1 MIEILLED
9 NLGILEKVQ
18 ALLEYRKVILE
29 HLKLNEHFSNYKKKI
44 LKLKLTHSGSIQ
56 YSVVIKKGE
65 NFMKGIIYTQQQFAQ
80 LHLHTK

>member
-29 HLKLNEHFSNYKKKI
+29 HLKLNENFFNYKKKI
-44 LKLKLTHSGSIQ
+44 LKLKLTQSGRMQ

-65 NFMKGIIYTQQQFAQ
+65 T
-80 LHLHTK
+80 

>member
-29 HLKLNEHFSNYKKKI
+29 HLKLNENFFNYKKKI
-44 LKLKLTHSGSIQ
+44 LKLKLTQSGRMQ
-56 YSVVIKKGE
+56 YSVVIKRGKLDE
-65 NFMKGIIYTQQQFAQ
+65 RV
-80 LHLHTK
+80 HLYSTAVCTITSSY